1 MAKGRFVLSFPP
13 TLVEE
18 PLTYHLVKDYNIIT
32 NILRAKITAK
42 EEGRLVVE
50 MIGELEPAIKYLE
63 EKGVRVEHIATEIL
77 IDETLCVHCGAC
89 GAVCFPKALRIDRET
104 FELKFDREKCT
115 LCELCLKA
123 CPVRAI
129 SSNF

>member
-63 EKGVRVEHIATEIL
+63 EKGVKV
-77 IDETLCVHCGAC
+77 
-89 GAVCFPKALRIDRET
+89 
-104 FELKFDREKCT
+104 
-115 LCELCLKA
+115 
-123 CPVRAI
+123 
-129 SSNF
+129 